1 MKETILKGVCTQQ
14 MNTRSSHPRLLLLQQ
29 LKSGRKQE
37 SNAVI
42 QCFPPSMKTDL
53 PGLKNATQTTTNA
66 GQSIVWFE
74 LNVLPTEIH
83 AALSYNQSV
92 LVYLATM
99 LVSET

>member
-1 MKETILKGVCTQQ
+1 
-14 MNTRSSHPRLLLLQQ
+14 
-29 LKSGRKQE
+29 
-37 SNAVI
+37 
-42 QCFPPSMKTDL
+42 MKTDL